1 MEAEINSSLEYTPTW
16 IVASVCFVI
25 VLISLCAAR
34 GIHHLGKYNRQ
45 DELNEALEKLKEELM
60 LLGFISLLLTAF
72 QGFISRMCIPTHLSY
87 TMLPCKRGTV
97 SSNGSEHYYNLAT
110 NNRRRLLSEDTNLGH
125 CLHEVYH
132 NGKGTGS
139 FTPNKHLYMLS
150 IEADIQLI
158 YCYITSSLS
167 LSLSQG
173 KVPLI
178 SLEALH
184 QLHIFIFVLAIFHV
198 IFCVSTMVLGGVRI
212 RQWKVWE
219 DSIKEEISRGDSTK
233 RNAPAYANNKFLK
246 QHTQGFWR
254 KAEVVSWL
262 ISFFKQF
269 YGSVNRSDYTELRKG
284 FIKEHQPR
292 NPKFDF
298 HKYIVRTLENDF
310 KKIINVVNCSW
321 YLWVFV
327 VVFLLL
333 NVAGWHSYFWLSF
346 LPVIL
351 LLFVGAKLEHIITSL
366 AQDAVESK
374 INNREAQQVTEMT
387 RDNSAVHNVVE
398 KNAEDHELPRV
409 KPSDKHFWFS
419 SPDIVLDLLQFILFQ
434 NSFEIAFFVW
444 ILCIYGFNSC
454 IMEKP
459 GFIITRLVM
468 GVIVQVLCSYCTIPL
483 YALVTQMGSSY
494 KGAIFKEF
502 VSEFRKKGKFGRPMG
517 QTEERQIQMQKMAKE
532 SHQNDPI
539 SEQAIVVIEETSTSI
554 TELTSVAQLPFTS
567 S

>member
-34 GIHHLGKYNRQ
+34 GIHHLGKLLQYKRQ

-125 CLHEVYH
+125 CLHE
-132 NGKGTGS
+132 
-139 FTPNKHLYMLS
+139 
-150 IEADIQLI
+150 
-158 YCYITSSLS
+158 
-167 LSLSQG
+167 G

-269 YGSVNRSDYTELRKG
+269 YGSVNRSDYTELRQG
-284 FIKEHQPR
+284 FIKEHHPR

-310 KKIINVVNCSW
+310 KKIVSISW

-502 VSEFRKKGKFGRPMG
+502 VSEFRKKGKFGRPRG

-532 SHQNDPI
+532 SPQNDPI

>member
-1 MEAEINSSLEYTPTW
+1 MEEEINSSLEYTPTW

-25 VLISLCAAR
+25 VLISLFAAR
-34 GIHHLGKYNRQ
+34 GIHHLGKLLEYKGQ

-72 QGFISRMCIPTHLSY
+72 QGFISRMCIPAHLSY

-110 NNRRRLLSEDTNLGH
+110 NNRRRLLSEETNSRH
-125 CLHEVYH
+125 CLH
-132 NGKGTGS
+132 
-139 FTPNKHLYMLS
+139 
-150 IEADIQLI
+150 
-158 YCYITSSLS
+158 
-167 LSLSQG
+167 QG

-198 IFCVSTMVLGGVRI
+198 IFCVSTMVLGGIRI

-219 DSIKEEISRGDSTK
+219 DSIKEEISRGDPTK
-233 RNAPAYANNKFLK
+233 NAPAKNAPAYANNKFLK
-246 QHTQGFWR
+246 QRTHGFWR
-254 KAEVVSWL
+254 KAEAASWL

-269 YGSVNRSDYTELRKG
+269 YGSVNRHDYTELRKG
-284 FIKEHQPR
+284 FIKEHCPHI
-292 NPKFDF
+292 PKFDF

-310 KKIINVVNCSW
+310 KKIVSISW

-351 LLFVGAKLEHIITSL
+351 LLFVGAKLEHIITML

-374 INNREAQQVTEMT
+374 INKHEAQQVTEMT
-387 RDNSAVHNVVE
+387 RDNSVVHNVVE
-398 KNAEDHELPRV
+398 NVEEHEVPRV

-494 KGAIFKEF
+494 KGAMFEEF
-502 VSEFRKKGKFGRPMG
+502 VHSAFKSWATPGRRRRKFRRG
-517 QTEERQIQMQKMAKE
+517 QTEESQIQMQKMAKE
-532 SHQNDPI
+532 LPQNDPI
-539 SEQAIVVIEETSTSI
+539 SEQAIVVIEDTSTSI
-554 TELTSVAQLPFTS
+554 TELTSVAQLPSTS